1 MNLVY
6 NFRDLIQTKQRQ
18 LIGVNPISLAML
30 ASITPKIVLFIVT
43 AENSIVCRLF
53 LCPKT
58 NKNEEK
64 R

>member
-1 MNLVY
+1 MNSVY
-6 NFRDLIQTKQRQ
+6 NFRELIQTKQRQ
-18 LIGVNPISLAML
+18 LIGVNPNLLAIL
-30 ASITPKIVLFIVT
+30 ASNIPNLLFLIA